1 MHRFK
6 AYMGTK
12 DFYFHVLYIAIPMI
26 IQNLITNFV
35 SLLDNIMVGQ
45 VGTLQMSGVSIV
57 NQFVF
62 VFNITIFGSVSGAS
76 IFGCQFFGQKN
87 HEGQKYT
94 FRFRLLFASLI
105 ILFGLFIFSIF
116 GDSLIQLFLSKD
128 DSLEMITQTLQYGK
142 EYLNIILWSLIP
154 FGIGQVYCSVIREI
168 KETKIP
174 MYAAMSAIGINLV
187 LDYALIFGKF
197 GLPQLG
203 VAGAAIATVISKIIE
218 ASVMIIWAHTH
229 LERNQYLIGAYRHL
243 FHIPG
248 NLAIQILKKSF
259 PLLMNEFLWS
269 LGMSTIAQCYSV
281 KGLEVVAARNIAST
295 LTNLFGVIY
304 IQLGSATGILI
315 GTKLGAS
322 LFEEAKDDV
331 KKLMPFCCVIT
342 TIFALILIPVGK
354 IFPMMYQTTTTI
366 KDLATYFIIV
376 QALAMPLWSYVNA
389 SYFILRSG
397 GKMGITFLFDSG
409 YTWIILIPFAFYLTH
424 FSLLNIHSILILVT
438 FTDAIKAILGY
449 FLIKSEIW
457 VNNIVD

>member
-6 AYMGTK
+6 TYIGTK
-12 DFYFHVLYIAIPMI
+12 DFYFHALYIAIPMI

-62 VFNITIFGSVSGAS
+62 VFNMTIFGSVSGAS
-76 IFGCQFFGQKN
+76 IFGCQYFGQKN
-87 HEGQKYT
+87 YEGQKYT

-105 ILFGLFIFSIF
+105 ILLGLVTFSIF

-128 DSLEMITQTLQYGK
+128 DSPEMIAQTLQYGK
-142 EYLNIILWSLIP
+142 EYLNIIIWSLIP

-174 MYAAMSAIGINLV
+174 MYAAMSAIGINLI

-218 ASVMIIWAHTH
+218 AFVMIIWAHTH

-248 NLAIQILKKSF
+248 NLTTQILKKSF
-259 PLLMNEFLWS
+259 PLLINEFLWS

-342 TIFALILIPVGK
+342 TIFALILIPIGK
-354 IFPMMYQTTTTI
+354 IFPMMYQTTTSI
-366 KDLATYFIIV
+366 KDLATYFIVV
-376 QALAMPLWSYVNA
+376 QALAMPLWSFVNA

-409 YTWIILIPFAFYLTH
+409 YTWTILIPFAFYLTH
-424 FSLLNIHSILILVT
+424 FSSLNIHTILILVT